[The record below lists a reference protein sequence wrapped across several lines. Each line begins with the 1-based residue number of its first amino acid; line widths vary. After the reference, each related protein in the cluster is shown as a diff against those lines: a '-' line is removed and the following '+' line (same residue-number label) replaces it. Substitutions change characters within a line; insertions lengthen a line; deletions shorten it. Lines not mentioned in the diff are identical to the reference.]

1 MRVMRYPN
9 ILLSR
14 LIILTAA
21 FLGGALKAAHHNELQ
36 LPPGFEATVIADEIG
51 PARALAVRE
60 NGDIYVSLL
69 RDVDLNYLC
78 AMRDTD
84 GDGVM
89 DLIKYFG
96 EVGSLVKS
104 IKLYGDYLYVGATT
118 QVVRYPLSDD
128 ELLPTGTFEVIVNGF
143 PTPRSH
149 RSKNIDFDDD
159 GNLYVSAGAPS
170 NSCQEVDRTTNS
182 PGKVPCEELAWG
194 AGVWKFDANRPNQK
208 HLKDGELIATGIR
221 NAVAIQWD
229 SDKGELYT
237 VSNGRDGLNQNWG
250 QFFNERE
257 SAEKPAEEFH
267 MVRKGQ
273 DYGWPYAYWDH
284 ERNDHMLNPEYGG
297 DGTIPA
303 EEGLY
308 DDPIYAFPGHWAPVG
323 LQFYHGEQFPEKYRG
338 GAFVAFHGSWNRAP
352 LPQQGYNVVFVPF
365 DGKYPSGEY
374 EEFAEGFKGTDML
387 MTPSSA
393 TYRPTGLAVGPDGSL
408 YISEDR
414 TGRIWKVQYTGNI
427 QKPSAAATKPTTR
440 TTTATQEVAFNP
452 RGMELYN
459 QYCLACHQLDG
470 SGVPNM
476 QPSLLESAKLK
487 NDPDHIIRLMLQGS
501 DWIENREYTNI
512 MTTFAYLSD
521 EAIAIV
527 INYSKARFAHMQ
539 PDITAE
545 QVAAMRATLP

>member
-1 MRVMRYPN
+1 M
-9 ILLSR
+9 R
-14 LIILTAA
+14 LILASFFAGLTG
-21 FLGGALKAAHHNELQ
+21 FLFSTSLFAQDPGITV
-36 LPPGFEATVIADEIG
+36 PPGFQATVIADEIG
-51 PARALAVRE
+51 PARALAIRY

-78 AMRDTD
+78 AMRDSD
-84 GDGVM
+84 GDGIM
-89 DLIKYFG
+89 DIIKYFG

-104 IKLYGDYLYVGATT
+104 IQLYGDYLYVGATT

-128 ELLPTGTFEVIVNGF
+128 ELLPTGTFEVIVTGF

-170 NSCQEVDRTTNS
+170 NSCQEVDRTNGS

-194 AGVWKFDANRPNQK
+194 AGVWKFDANRLNQQQ
-208 HLKDGELIATGIR
+208 LKDGELIATGIR

-229 SDKGELYT
+229 SQKGELYT

-250 QFFNERE
+250 QFYNERD

-267 MVRKGQ
+267 MVRKGN

-284 ERNDHMLNPEYGG
+284 ERQAHMLNPEYGG
-297 DGTIPA
+297 DGKTKA
-303 EEGLY
+303 QEGLY

-323 LQFYHGEQFPEKYRG
+323 LQFYHGDQFPNKYKG

-365 DGKYPSGEY
+365 KGKYPSGEY
-374 EEFAEGFKGTDML
+374 EEFAGGFKGTEML
-387 MTPSSA
+387 MTPSGA
-393 TYRPTGLAVGPDGSL
+393 KYRPTGLAVGPDGSL

-414 TGRIWKVQYTGNI
+414 TGRVWRVQYTGDTKAET
-427 QKPSAAATKPTTR
+427 QTQAAITVPTK
-440 TTTATQEVAFNP
+440 AASKEVAFNP
-452 RGMELYN
+452 RGLELYN
-459 QYCLACHQLDG
+459 QYCLACHQVDG

-476 QPSLLESAKLK
+476 QPSLLESTKLR
-487 NDPDHIIRLMLQGS
+487 NDDDHIIRLMLQGS

-521 EAIAIV
+521 EAIAMV
-527 INYSKARFAHMQ
+527 LNYSKARFGHST
-539 PDITAE
+539 PDISPE
-545 QVAAMRATLP
+545 QVAAMRARLN